1 MFDLCL
7 NHGLRAQGRESLAD
21 DDEEL
26 VVSALGKRS
35 ISWQFPKLLV
45 DKKMEETLILQKAE
59 KNIVLVTLGSSE
71 KEIENDSFLNRNKA
85 SKLTG
90 RVFLW

>member
-1 MFDLCL
+1 
-7 NHGLRAQGRESLAD
+7 
-21 DDEEL
+21 
-26 VVSALGKRS
+26 
-35 ISWQFPKLLV
+35 
-45 DKKMEETLILQKAE
+45 MEETLILQKAE